1 MGRFN
6 LTPSEAEIDS
16 ACLSIDHSFGLMDI
30 ELQNRMRFEAREWL
44 HAWGKEIQDAVPDD
58 IEIYRAIKKSG
69 VRKHGD
75 IARVVAEIYASSKVA
90 PDA

>member
-6 LTPSEAEIDS
+6 LTPSAAEIDS
-16 ACLSIDHSFGLMDI
+16 ACLSMDHSFGLMDV
-30 ELQNRMRFEAREWL
+30 ELQNRMRFEAKEWL

-58 IEIYRAIKKSG
+58 IEIYRAIKESG

-75 IARVVAEIYASSKVA
+75 IARVIAEIYKSPKE
-90 PDA
+90 PPK

>member
-6 LTPSEAEIDS
+6 LTPSAAEIDS
-16 ACLSIDHSFGLMDI
+16 ACLSMNHSFGLMDI
-30 ELQNRMRFEAREWL
+30 ELKNRMRFEAKEWL

-69 VRKHGD
+69 VRKHGE
-75 IARVVAEIYASSKVA
+75 IARAIAKIYTSAREGSK
-90 PDA
+90 

>member
-1 MGRFN
+1 MGGRRFN
-6 LTPSEAEIDS
+6 LTPSAAEIDS
-16 ACLSIDHSFGLMDI
+16 ACLSMDHSFGLMDV
-30 ELQNRMRFEAREWL
+30 ELQNHMRFQAKEWL

-75 IARVVAEIYASSKVA
+75 IARVVAETYKLH
-90 PDA
+90 PTP